1 MSELNKQQLC
11 AALNISE
18 STVRRLEQAGLPF
31 TPVGVRSHRYDLD
44 ECKEWLRTQYVP
56 AMTARRTSPAPPA
69 WKGDAEF
76 MASCRRA
83 QLRMSPSEK

>member
-18 STVRRLEQAGLPF
+18 STVRRLEQAGAPF

-44 ECKEWLRTQYVP
+44 ECKAWLRTQYTP
-56 AMTARRTSPAPPA
+56 GPPV
-69 WKGDAEF
+69 
-76 MASCRRA
+76 MA
-83 QLRMSPSEK
+83 